1 MSNNLPPGFNDP
13 ADEPEIN
20 NFDFTDD
27 EYLLSELP
35 FIQQLDTGDKNFEQ
49 E

>member
-1 MSNNLPPGFNDP
+1 MASNTPFNFEDS
-13 ADEPEIN
+13 ADIDETTN
-20 NFDFTDD
+20 DFTDD

-35 FIQQLDTGDKNFEQ
+35 FVQELNTEDENFEQ